1 MTDWSQDSV
10 HPLGPATPASRVS
23 DHDSITAESRWSELY
38 RLLLAP
44 GTTAWALAPTS
55 TPNRPVKERAGDA
68 VSLISEAEHAGAG
81 HSVWAVVA
89 PVRSDLL
96 VIDLDRCASQV
107 WPQLRDVAG
116 EHSAEVAYL
125 AASGSPDSIHLALS
139 CATTAGEHAITDFLG
154 RLRAQ
159 LGLPASRVAVQ
170 PRGHLLR
177 LPGSASLKP
186 GGRHCA
192 PVDDDLRPLTAVAAA
207 QRLRRV
213 LNDRLAPVQGE
224 FTRYDSRWCVRV
236 PAASYRAGLEVEV
249 RRRDGLIKVVE
260 LGEVAHTAGDRIVA
274 EFVDA
279 GDTPAAT
286 ASATSGFARAPQ
298 LRLVGDDSDD
308 ALQWQS
314 PRAWRPRQS
323 LSAADWQILTDSTTS
338 DRSAAATAAAWVLWR
353 AGVRTFA
360 AARWYYQHLPAFAKF
375 RDRDSRGRGTSARSA
390 CVAHWEA
397 IAERARTYRPPI
409 SPTDQD
415 MLDEAFSAV
424 ATWDDPALVAAGVA
438 VLTHRFG
445 DGHGLRDRPIAKR
458 DLAAWMFVCDSRAHT
473 YLKAL
478 VELGLI
484 VCARDWADGPPWQA
498 TLWHLGAAGGIYQ
511 GNGAHDVTHLR
522 EPWSGPLQ
530 PLWGK
535 LGFAAWAV
543 WSCTLHSP
551 TGLRSLAIA
560 KDCGLH
566 VGDRTHG
573 AVRVLRDLAE
583 LGLVERLGRGRGTR
597 WRGVSGLGVVA
608 AAAERVGAAERARQ
622 LLARI
627 VAERKVW
634 HAEGPGE
641 RSRMAA
647 RLVELRRRLTHVDIA
662 GRAQGSLFSSDQ
674 PPAVNGPLSRRSRWI
689 DRLRR

>member
-1 MTDWSQDSV
+1 MS
-10 HPLGPATPASRVS
+10 ATPASSVS
-23 DHDSITAESRWSELY
+23 DHDSVAAESRWSELY

-44 GTTAWALAPTS
+44 GTTAWALAPTT

-68 VSLISEAEHAGAG
+68 VELIGEAEQAGAG
-81 HSVWAVVA
+81 RAVWAVVA
-89 PVRSDLL
+89 PVRTDLL

-107 WPQLRDVAG
+107 WPQLQDVAG

-125 AASGSPDSIHLALS
+125 AASGSPDSIHAALS

-186 GGRHCA
+186 GGRHCV
-192 PVDDDLRPLTAVAAA
+192 PVDDDLRPITAVAAV
-207 QRLRRV
+207 QRLESV
-213 LNDRLAPVQGE
+213 LNDRSAPVQGE
-224 FTRYDSRWCVRV
+224 FTRRDSRWCVRV

-260 LGEVAHTAGDRIVA
+260 LGEVAYTAGDRIIA

-279 GDTPAAT
+279 GDTPSNT
-286 ASATSGFARAPQ
+286 ASATSGLAPAPQ

-323 LSAADWQILTDSTTS
+323 LSAADWQILNDSTTS

-353 AGVRTFA
+353 AGVGPFA

-375 RDRDSRGRGTSARSA
+375 RNRDRDSRGGGTSARSA

-415 MLDEAFSAV
+415 MLNDAFSAV

-445 DGHGLRDRPIAKR
+445 DGHGLRDRPIAQR

-478 VELGLI
+478 VELGLLI
-484 VCARDWADGPPWQA
+484 CARDWADGPPWQA
-498 TLWHLGAAGGIYQ
+498 TLWHLGATATIYR
-511 GNGAHDVTHLR
+511 GHGTHDVTHLR
-522 EPWSGPLQ
+522 GPTSTPLQ
-530 PLWGK
+530 PLWGQ
-535 LGFAAWAV
+535 LGFVAHAV
-543 WSCTLHSP
+543 WSCTLRSP
-551 TGLRSLAIA
+551 TTLGLQSRDIA
-560 KDCGLH
+560 DKCGLK
-566 VGDRTHG
+566 VGDHSHG
-573 AVRVLRDLAE
+573 VLRVLRELAG
-583 LGLVERLGRGRGTR
+583 LGLVTRVGLGRGTR
-597 WRGVSGLGVVA
+597 WIGVNGPGVVA
-608 AAAERVGAAERARQ
+608 AAAEQVGAVERAQQ

-641 RSRMAA
+641 RSRMAT
-647 RLVELRRRLTHVDIA
+647 RLVELRKRLTHSDIA
-662 GRAQGSLFSSDQ
+662 GRAQGSLFGVSEQS
-674 PPAVNGPLSRRSRWI
+674 PAVKGPPSSGRSRWI
-689 DRLRR
+689 DRIRR

>member
-1 MTDWSQDSV
+1 MS
-10 HPLGPATPASRVS
+10 ATPASSVS
-23 DHDSITAESRWSELY
+23 DHDSVAAESRWSALY

-44 GTTAWALAPTS
+44 GTMAWALAPT
-55 TPNRPVKERAGDA
+55 TIPNRPVKERAGDA
-68 VSLISEAEHAGAG
+68 VELIGEAEHAGAG
-81 HSVWAVVA
+81 RAVWAVVA
-89 PVRSDLL
+89 PVRTDLL

-107 WPQLRDVAG
+107 WPQLQDVAD

-125 AASGSPDSIHLALS
+125 AASGSPDSIHVALS
-139 CATTAGEHAITDFLG
+139 CATTAGEHAITDYLG

-159 LGLPASRVAVQ
+159 LGLPASRIAVQ

-192 PVDDDLRPLTAVAAA
+192 PVDDDLRPITAVAAV
-207 QRLRRV
+207 QRLQSV

-224 FTRYDSRWCVRV
+224 FTRHDGRWCVRV
-236 PAASYRAGLEVEV
+236 PAVTYRAGLEVEV

-279 GDTPAAT
+279 GDTPSDT
-286 ASATSGFARAPQ
+286 TSATSGLARAPQ

-360 AARWYYQHLPAFAKF
+360 AARWYYQHLPAFRKF
-375 RDRDSRGRGTSARSA
+375 RDRDRDSRGGGTSTRSA

-445 DGHGLRDRPIAKR
+445 DGYGLRDRPIAKR

-478 VELGLI
+478 VKLGLLI
-484 VCARDWADGPPWQA
+484 CARDWADGPPWQA
-498 TLWHLGAAGGIYQ
+498 TLWHLGAAGGIYR
-511 GNGAHDVTHLR
+511 GNGAHDVTHLKGA
-522 EPWSGPLQ
+522 SSPLH

-535 LGFAAWAV
+535 LGFVAYAV
-543 WSCTLHSP
+543 WSYTLHSP
-551 TGLRSLAIA
+551 TGLRSSLIA
-560 KDCGLH
+560 KECGLE

-573 AVRVLRDLAE
+573 AVRVLRELAE

-597 WRGVSGLGVVA
+597 WSGVGGVGVVA

-634 HAEGPGE
+634 HADGPGE

-647 RLVELRRRLTHVDIA
+647 RLIELRKRLTHTDIA
-662 GRAQGSLFSSDQ
+662 GRDQGSLFSGFEDIRPS
-674 PPAVNGPLSRRSRWI
+674 PLKGSQQRRRRWI